1 MINNLPVIL
10 LKDLILLP
18 FQEVR
23 LDLNN
28 KISRQV
34 IDISSKDFNGHILV
48 VCPIDQMEE
57 NPAVTDLPYVGVVGR
72 IKSKIELPNGNF
84 RIGITGL
91 ERVKVLN
98 YYNKKNEED
107 ILYSEIMKIELPK
120 FNETEE
126 TVRYRKL
133 MEMLKKYIK
142 KSPNISNSI
151 LSILKNIKSL
161 DKTTDMITTF
171 IPFDINKKIGYMAE
185 LNPLKRAESLIK
197 DLNIELEILALDKKI
212 EKDLQSHLEE
222 TQKEFILREKV
233 KEIKKALGEENQKEI
248 EIGEY
253 LEKLNSLKLASKTYD
268 KLLNEIKKYEFI
280 AENNPEISN
289 YRTYLDTV
297 LNLPWNSLSVD
308 ETNLNKISKAL
319 DKTHYGL
326 DKVKTRIIEYIAIK
340 NRNKELE
347 SPIICLIGP
356 PGVGKTTL
364 AISIA
369 KALKKEF
376 YKISVGGLNDSSE
389 LVGHR
394 RTYLGANP
402 GRIIQGLKKCNTRN
416 PVILIDEVDKMVKDF
431 KGDPASTLLD
441 ILDINQNKMFVD
453 NYIEEPFDL
462 SDVLFIL
469 TANNEGD
476 IPIELRDRLEIIDI
490 NSYTEL
496 EKKSIASKYLLPK
509 IYGDHLVTK
518 KEITIKEEVI
528 DSIIKNYTRE
538 AGVRDLERELSTII
552 RKIVTNSIKSHRKIN
567 KDIKLK
573 DLNEYLGKPK
583 YEEELIESNDVGV
596 VNGLAY
602 TLYGGKVMNVES
614 SLIPGDGKIECT
626 GSLGKIMEESI
637 NVAFAYLKSN
647 LNTFKIKED
656 ILKEKNIH
664 IHFLEGAISKEGPS
678 AGIAIVTTLLSLLL
692 NKKIAYNIAM
702 TGEISLKGNV
712 LKIGGL
718 KEKVIGAY
726 NSGITTI
733 YLPKSNKVDLDDIPP
748 VVKDHVKF
756 VFVSNYLEI
765 YKALFK

>member
-28 KISRQV
+28 KLSRRV
-34 IDISSKDFNGHILV
+34 IDISSKEYNDHILV

-57 NPAVTDLPYVGVVGR
+57 NPAVTDLPYVGVIGR

-84 RIGITGL
+84 RIAITGL

-98 YYNKKNEED
+98 YYNKKSEED

-126 TVRYRKL
+126 MVRYRKL

-161 DKTTDMITTF
+161 DKTTDIITTF

-212 EKDLQSHLEE
+212 EKDLQSHLKE

-233 KEIKKALGEENQKEI
+233 KEIKKVLGEEDQKEI
-248 EIGEY
+248 EIGDY
-253 LEKLNSLKLASKTYD
+253 LEKLNSLKLSPKTYD
-268 KLLNEIKKYEFI
+268 KLLGEIKKYEFI
-280 AENNPEISN
+280 SENNPEISN
-289 YRTYLDTV
+289 YRSYLEMV

-308 ETNLNKISKAL
+308 ETNLNKISKSL

-326 DKVKTRIIEYIAIK
+326 DKAKTRIIEYIAIK
-340 NRNKELE
+340 NRNKNLE

-376 YKISVGGLNDSSE
+376 YKISVGGLNDSNE

-416 PVILIDEVDKMVKDF
+416 PVILIDEIDKMVKDF

-462 SDVLFIL
+462 SEVLFIL
-469 TANNEGD
+469 TANNEED
-476 IPIELRDRLEIIDI
+476 IPIELRDRLEIINI
-490 NSYTEL
+490 NSYTEI
-496 EKKSIASKYLLPK
+496 EKKAIASKYLLPK
-509 IYGDHLVTK
+509 IFDDHLVSK
-518 KEITIKEEVI
+518 KEIIIKENIIEE
-528 DSIIKNYTRE
+528 IIKNYTRE
-538 AGVRDLERELSTII
+538 AGVRDLDRELSTIV

-567 KDIKLK
+567 KEIKLK
-573 DLNEYLGKPK
+573 DLNEYLGKAK
-583 YEEELIESNDVGV
+583 YEQDLIETDDIGV

-602 TLYGGKVMNVES
+602 TLYGGKVMNVEA
-614 SLIPGDGKIECT
+614 SLIPGEGKIEYT
-626 GSLGKIMEESI
+626 GSLGKVMEESI
-637 NVAFAYLKSN
+637 NVAFSYLKSN
-647 LNTFKIKED
+647 SIVFKIKEE
-656 ILKEKNIH
+656 ILKEKDIH

-692 NKKIAYNIAM
+692 NKKVSNKVAM

-733 YLPKSNKVDLDDIPP
+733 YLPRINKPDLEDIPT
-748 VVKDHVKF
+748 VVKDHIKF
-756 VFVSNYLEI
+756 IFVSNYLEI